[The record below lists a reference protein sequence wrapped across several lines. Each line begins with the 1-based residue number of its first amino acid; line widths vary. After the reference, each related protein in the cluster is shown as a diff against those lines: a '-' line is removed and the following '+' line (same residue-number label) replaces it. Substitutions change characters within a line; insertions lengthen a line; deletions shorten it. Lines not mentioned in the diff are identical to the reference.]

1 MKTYINI
8 YLALMLAVLSLSCER
23 NLEIPLPEHQSR
35 LVLNSILLEGKTPI
49 LNITRSFG
57 TLETVSDSALIVP
70 DATVELWSGGIKL
83 TELSFSDTTIIDT
96 VFFEGSSSRD
106 FSEEKIRVRAYFPPS
121 SFSNLTPNQEYEFR
135 ASHPTYGNATAKATL
150 MPKPEILDI
159 SIVKDSVVRRD
170 LDDGYLNK
178 WTAFKIR
185 VQDPAPFLNAYDLQA
200 LIRYTYKDS
209 PQDTGYAT
217 TIAYTDF
224 TQSIDG
230 IFYGEQEMIK
240 DDDFNGNVHTLIF
253 YVTLPFCCGYP
264 EFGDTDDSNIEFIHA
279 DLTLFM
285 AESRFANY
293 WKKQVLQSEN
303 RSDGIEGILIQVES
317 VQVQGNVE
325 GGYGLVSSYNY
336 GKTTV
341 EFP

>member
-35 LVLNSILLEGKTPI
+35 LVLNSILFEGKPPI

-57 TLETVSDSALIVP
+57 TIETITDSALLVP
-70 DATVELWSGGIKL
+70 DASVELWSDGVKL
-83 TELSFSDTTIIDT
+83 TNLNFTDTLVFDTLYYHNGTREKFTVEEIPVKAYLPPTSF
-96 VFFEGSSSRD
+96 GSLL
-106 FSEEKIRVRAYFPPS
+106 A
-121 SFSNLTPNQEYEFR
+121 NQEYELR
-135 ASHPTYGNATAKATL
+135 VSHPTYGSASAKAAV
-150 MPKPEILDI
+150 MPEPEILDI
-159 SIVKDSVVRRD
+159 SIVKDSVVWRD

-200 LIRYTYKDS
+200 FIRYTIKDNL
-209 PQDTGYAT
+209 QDTAHAT

-240 DDDFNGNVHTLIF
+240 DDNFNGNVHTLIF
-253 YVTLPFCCGYP
+253 YVTLPFCCGYS

-285 AESRFANY
+285 AESKFANY
-293 WKKQVLQSEN
+293 WEKQVLQSEN

-336 GKTTV
+336 VKTQV
-341 EFP
+341 DFP